1 MQNIQP
7 VNGNVLIEFQD
18 EKESKT
24 AGGIIIPETARE
36 KPSEGVIAGIAADAS
51 EQIAVGD
58 RVIYKAYSGTEI
70 SYNGKDYLIVPVG
83 DILAKYVDVD
93 AI

>member
-7 VNGNVLIEFQD
+7 VNGNVLIAFED
-18 EKESKT
+18 SSEET
-24 AGGIIIPETARE
+24 TTGGIIIPDTVKE

-58 RVIYKAYSGTEI
+58 RVIYKAYSGTEV
-70 SYNGKDYLIVPVG
+70 SYEGKDYLIVPVG
-83 DILAKYVDVD
+83 DILAKYVEVD